1 MVPLRLQPVPPLS
14 FSPYV
19 SVSLHSSSPAL
30 IPPSAEPLKALMRS
44 ALGTI
49 HPLLLSAPPSPS
61 GVTTGYQP
69 SPANPVHCFLSTS
82 PYAICVNSLFGLL
95 LWASCFSIQRPLS
108 HLSTRLKCLGLASL
122 TFTSNTAAS
131 LYSFPILSICVTPK
145 GILDIFIFLHFPHP
159 ITYIVGGELERK
171 GAGVQP
177 TGGSSNLDLDL
188 DAGVT
193 KENV

>member
-1 MVPLRLQPVPPLS
+1 MVPLRLQPVPPLC
-14 FSPYV
+14 FALYV

-30 IPPSAEPLKALMRS
+30 IPPSGEPLKALMRS

-69 SPANPVHCFLSTS
+69 SPANPVYCFLPTS
-82 PYAICVNSLFGLL
+82 PYAICVNLLFGLL

-108 HLSTRLKCLGLASL
+108 LLSTRLKCLGLASL

-131 LYSFPILSICVTPK
+131 LWCTHSQSYPSVSSPK
-145 GILDIFIFLHFPHP
+145 GFSTFSSSCIFL
-159 ITYIVGGELERK
+159 IL
-171 GAGVQP
+171 
-177 TGGSSNLDLDL
+177 
-188 DAGVT
+188 
-193 KENV
+193 